1 MSVPRLSRQNY
12 IKRYKNEKNDEILD
26 NHNRRR
32 SKHKRTLQTTKIPEI
47 STIVFHGFQFL

>member
-1 MSVPRLSRQNY
+1 MSVPRLSRQNILKY
-12 IKRYKNEKNDEILD
+12 TKMKKNDEILG

-32 SKHKRTLQTTKIPEI
+32 SKHKRTLRTTKIPEI